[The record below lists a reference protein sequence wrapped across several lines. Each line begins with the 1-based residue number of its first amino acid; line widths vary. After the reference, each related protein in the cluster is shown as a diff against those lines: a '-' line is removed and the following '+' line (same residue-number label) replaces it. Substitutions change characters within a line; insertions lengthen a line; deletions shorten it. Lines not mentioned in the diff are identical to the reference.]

1 MSDFPSRIKLGTCI
15 NVRGTSGSGKTTF
28 AGDLARI
35 LNFRHVELDSLFWGP
50 NWTET
55 PDEVFFTR
63 ITEAT
68 AGEGWV
74 VDGNYTRARHLYW
87 PRLNTTIFLDYPR
100 WFVMWRVA
108 SRTFQRSLGGV
119 ELWQGNR
126 ESLTNALFSKDS
138 VIRWS
143 WNTYA
148 RRRAQFTEL
157 EQDPANA
164 HIRFVRFDDPRKAQ
178 AWLKSLGLPT

>member
-1 MSDFPSRIKLGTCI
+1 MSDIPSRTKLGTCI

-50 NWTET
+50 NWTES
-55 PDEVFFTR
+55 PDEIFFAR

-68 AGEGWV
+68 AGVGWV
-74 VDGNYTRARHLYW
+74 VDGNYTRTRSLYW
-87 PRLNTTIFLDYPR
+87 PRLNTVIFLDYPR
-100 WFVMWRVA
+100 WFVMWRVI
-108 SRTFQRSLGGV
+108 SRTFRRSLRGV

-126 ESLTNALFSKDS
+126 ERLSNALFSKDS
-138 VIRWS
+138 IFRWS

-157 EQDPANA
+157 EGDPANA
-164 HIRFVRFDDPRKAQ
+164 HIHFIRLQTPQEARRFLQ
-178 AWLKSLGLPT
+178 SLAHDT